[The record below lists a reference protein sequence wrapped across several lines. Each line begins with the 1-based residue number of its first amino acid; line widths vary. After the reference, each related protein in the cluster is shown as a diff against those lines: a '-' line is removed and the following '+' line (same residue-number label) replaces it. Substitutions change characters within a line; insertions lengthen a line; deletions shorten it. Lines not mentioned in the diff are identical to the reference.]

1 MNAPLDTEARVSL
14 GWLLT
19 RFTRET
25 PSVAHALA
33 ISADGLAL
41 ATRTA
46 LRRIASKNSLPLAA
60 AWRGSPSVPPS
71 ALDAGGVRQT
81 MVDMA
86 HGLLLVRSVSDRA
99 YLIVLAAADCDLA
112 QVSYEAAVLARRVG
126 AALTPAA
133 RSRYAAPAT

>member
-1 MNAPLDTEARVSL
+1 
-14 GWLLT
+14 
-19 RFTRET
+19 
-25 PSVAHALA
+25 
-33 ISADGLAL
+33 
-41 ATRTA
+41 
-46 LRRIASKNSLPLAA
+46 
-60 AWRGSPSVPPS
+60 
-71 ALDAGGVRQT
+71 